1 MMQKLVF
8 ILLLSLSAL
17 QLGTAESN
25 LRVVSSSTF
34 EASNQQ
40 RRLNWFTNLLYA
52 LHIPPPSKHH
62 ESTSGSSEGGG
73 EDTQTQSASDTTEV
87 SAATSAS
94 YGDGDDG
101 SDVSYSDYEASE
113 NYFTNN
119 SGSDAELGGSK
130 AGVGIFLFVAA
141 AMIAGVVGAAMLAA
155 KVSGRIHT
163 MPLLSCTIMLIV
175 CFAHMICFFVL
186 VH

>member
-34 EASNQQ
+34 EASSQ
-40 RRLNWFTNLLYA
+40 RRQLNWFTNLLYII
-52 LHIPPPSKHH
+52 HPPHSKH
-62 ESTSGSSEGGG
+62 SDNGGATSETQDTQSSE
-73 EDTQTQSASDTTEV
+73 SVSDTTEV

-94 YGDGDDG
+94 YGDDG

-119 SGSDAELGGSK
+119 SGNDAEFGGSK
-130 AGVGIFLFVAA
+130 TGVGIFIFVAA
-141 AMIAGVVGAAMLAA
+141 AMIAGVVGAAMVAA
-155 KVSGRIHT
+155 KVSGRI
-163 MPLLSCTIMLIV
+163 PLLETSTL
-175 CFAHMICFFVL
+175 
-186 VH
+186 

>member
-40 RRLNWFTNLLYA
+40 RRLNWFTNLLYV
-52 LHIPPPSKHH
+52 LHPPPKHS
-62 ESTSGSSEGGG
+62 STSSGSSTSE
-73 EDTQTQSASDTTEV
+73 EESDSDAAEV
-87 SAATSAS
+87 SAA
-94 YGDGDDG
+94 

-163 MPLLSCTIMLIV
+163 MPLLSCTILLIV

>member
-34 EASNQQ
+34 EASSQ
-40 RRLNWFTNLLYA
+40 RRQLNWFTNLLYI
-52 LHIPPPSKHH
+52 LHPPHH
-62 ESTSGSSEGGG
+62 ESTSGSSTSGGGG
-73 EDTQTQSASDTTEV
+73 EDTQAQSASDATEV

-94 YGDGDDG
+94 YGDDG

-119 SGSDAELGGSK
+119 SGNDAEFGGSK
-130 AGVGIFLFVAA
+130 TGVGIFIFVAA
-141 AMIAGVVGAAMLAA
+141 AMIAGVVGAAMVAA
-155 KVSGRIHT
+155 RVSGRI
-163 MPLLSCTIMLIV
+163 PLLETSTL
-175 CFAHMICFFVL
+175 
-186 VH
+186 